1 MVPQDW
7 PAAWGTVGKDWSSML
22 LMAKLT
28 QPEQSVT
35 EVHVPPGVDWKTQ
48 GASPGIDWD
57 SYEYSVQVVC
67 WRILDATD

>member
-1 MVPQDW
+1 
-7 PAAWGTVGKDWSSML
+7 ML
-22 LMAKLT
+22 SMAKLT

-35 EVHVPPGVDWKTQ
+35 EVHGPPGVDWKTQ

-67 WRILDATD
+67 CRILDATD